1 MIDTAVSAPEEYD
14 FAKMKVGLKT
24 LDDAIVKLGTLGKT
38 NKKFADKDFVLK
50 NIKERNYEVV
60 RKISEYYYDSSG
72 IYARLCQYLAYL
84 YKYDW
89 FVTPYVIK
97 KERSITRLLNDFTK
111 LLNYFDRSDIKRL
124 FGSIALTVVR
134 QGVFYGI
141 VLDLK
146 DKFTIQQL
154 PADYCRSRYYS
165 GMNPAIELN
174 MRYFD
179 TCFSNPQY
187 RLKILS
193 LFPKEIQ
200 KAYVLYKENK
210 LPGDYPGDKSGWY
223 MIDPNM
229 TVKFNLNGSDLPP
242 LIGAIPS
249 LIDLDAAQDLDRKKM
264 MQQLLKIIIQK
275 LPVDKNGDL
284 IFDVDEARDIHNNA
298 VGMLK
303 RAVGIDVLTTF
314 ADIETVDTYDKN
326 SSTTTDDL
334 QRVERTVYNNLGVSQ
349 NLFNTEGSVAL
360 NTSVLND
367 EAKMHDLIEQFQ
379 SLLNRIAEKWNKPS
393 YRFGVDILGTTI
405 NNYKELS
412 KMYKEQT
419 QIGFSKLLPQVA
431 LGHSQSSI
439 IATATFENNI
449 LHLSEVMI
457 PPMSSNTMSSDALK
471 AISNKSEG
479 GRPELPDE
487 QKSDKTLANKES
499 IG

>member
-1 MIDTAVSAPEEYD
+1 
-14 FAKMKVGLKT
+14 MKVGLRS
-24 LDDAIVKLGTLGKT
+24 LDDAVLKLGTLGNA
-38 NKKFADKDFVLK
+38 NKKFADKNFVLK
-50 NIKERNYEVV
+50 SIKDRKYETV

-89 FVTPYVIK
+89 FITPYIIK
-97 KERSITRLLNDFTK
+97 KDKSSTTRLLNDYTRV
-111 LLNYFDRSDIKRL
+111 LSYFDNSDIKRL
-124 FGSIALTVVR
+124 FSSIALTVIR
-134 QGVFYGI
+134 QGVYYGI
-141 VLDLK
+141 VIDLK
-146 DKFTIQQL
+146 DKFAIQQL

-165 GMNPAIELN
+165 GVNPTVELN

-179 TCFSNPQY
+179 ACFSNPQY

-200 KAYVLYKENK
+200 KAYVLFKENK
-210 LPGDYPGDKSGWY
+210 LPKDYPSDENGWY
-223 MIDPNM
+223 LINPDL
-229 TVKFNLNGSDLPP
+229 TVKFNLNESDLPP

-275 LPVDKNGDL
+275 LPIDKNGDL

-326 SSTTTDDL
+326 SSTTSDDL

-367 EAKMHDLIEQFQ
+367 EAKMRDLIEQFQ
-379 SLLNRIAEKWNKPS
+379 SLLNRVVRKWKRNNYYFTAE
-393 YRFGVDILGTTI
+393 ILGTTI

-412 KMYKEQT
+412 KMYKEQM

-431 LGHSQSSI
+431 LGHSQSSLL
-439 IATATFENNI
+439 ATTTFENNI
-449 LHLSEVMI
+449 LHLSEVML
-457 PPMSSNTMSSDALK
+457 PPLSSNTMSSDTLK
-471 AISNKSEG
+471 AIDNKE

-487 QKSDKTLANKES
+487 QKSDKTLANIES